1 MKKSIIA
8 AGLLALFSTTAMA
21 NETLIVGATP
31 VPHAEILEFVKPVLA
46 KEGVDLQIKVFNDF
60 IQPNQQ
66 LAEKHLDANYYQY
79 RPFLDN
85 YNQTRHT
92 NLIPVVGVHIEPFGA
107 YSSKYTSLTAVPD
120 GATIAIPNDPVNT
133 GRALVMLSN
142 AGLITLKDPHNPQSA
157 TKDITSN
164 PHHFKI
170 RELEGAMLARAVK
183 QVDLAFIFAN
193 YALEAGIDTDKALLV
208 EKGSDL
214 YVEYL
219 VARPDNIQDPGIQ
232 KLAQALHSDAVRQF
246 ILTRYQ
252 AKFYPDF
259 NHRGQRR
266 QPLPGQTERII
277 VTHIPAPPIH
287 IEFAGISKA
296 YPNGVQALQD
306 IDLTIR
312 QGEIFGIIGR
322 SGAGKSTCCA
332 CLIAW
337 KVPIAARCSST
348 ASRPFATPRA
358 SCATCVGGWR

>member
-107 YSSKYTSLTAVPD
+107 YSSKYTSLSAVPD

-133 GRALVMLSN
+133 GRALVMLRN

-193 YALEAGIDTDKALLV
+193 YALEAGIDTDKAHP
-208 EKGSDL
+208 
-214 YVEYL
+214 
-219 VARPDNIQDPGIQ
+219 RP
-232 KLAQALHSDAVRQF
+232 
-246 ILTRYQ
+246 
-252 AKFYPDF
+252 
-259 NHRGQRR
+259 
-266 QPLPGQTERII
+266 
-277 VTHIPAPPIH
+277 
-287 IEFAGISKA
+287 
-296 YPNGVQALQD
+296 
-306 IDLTIR
+306 
-312 QGEIFGIIGR
+312 
-322 SGAGKSTCCA
+322 
-332 CLIAW
+332 
-337 KVPIAARCSST
+337 
-348 ASRPFATPRA
+348 
-358 SCATCVGGWR
+358 

>member
-92 NLIPVVGVHIEPFGA
+92 NLVPVVGVHIEPFGA

-170 RELEGAMLARAVK
+170 RELEGAMLARAVSAPAIAMWA
-183 QVDLAFIFAN
+183 DSFRLRRTPLALMGLAAALAYGLLAAPFGLAWWFGVWFVASTLVSTMVPLTDVIVFRRAGLDGFNYGFAR
-193 YALEAGIDTDKALLV
+193 GIGHT
-208 EKGSDL
+208 
-214 YVEYL
+214 
-219 VARPDNIQDPGIQ
+219 
-232 KLAQALHSDAVRQF
+232 
-246 ILTRYQ
+246 
-252 AKFYPDF
+252 
-259 NHRGQRR
+259 
-266 QPLPGQTERII
+266 
-277 VTHIPAPPIH
+277 
-287 IEFAGISKA
+287 
-296 YPNGVQALQD
+296 
-306 IDLTIR
+306 
-312 QGEIFGIIGR
+312 
-322 SGAGKSTCCA
+322 
-332 CLIAW
+332 
-337 KVPIAARCSST
+337 KV
-348 ASRPFATPRA
+348 
-358 SCATCVGGWR
+358 